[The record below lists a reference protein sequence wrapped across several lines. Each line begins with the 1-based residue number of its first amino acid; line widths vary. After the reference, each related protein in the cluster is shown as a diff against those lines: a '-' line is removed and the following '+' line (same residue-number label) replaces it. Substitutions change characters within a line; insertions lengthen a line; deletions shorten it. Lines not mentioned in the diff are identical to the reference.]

1 MSTPAFSQG
10 NQELEIVEPT
20 KSLLIGAIEGEEN
33 LSELF
38 AYRLTLFS
46 EKKSISPGDLLG
58 KPVSVKIH
66 EGRTRP
72 IHGRVR
78 RFTQGRRTGNLTEYH
93 MEIVPWLW
101 LLSLA
106 SDCRHW
112 EDKTVIDI
120 TKDIFQRLGFRDYK
134 MSCSKNY
141 PAREFCVQYN
151 ETHLDFLSRLWEE
164 EGIYYYFKHEESSH
178 QLVLADDPTA
188 VHAGPFV
195 EKLQIGK
202 DDGSAFAS
210 EDLAIDVRIEHNVH
224 PQAYLIQDFDFE
236 HPSAPLKAKVTSSAV
251 AAVGER
257 FQYAGPWMI
266 PSFGDRMVRAQLEHE
281 EARHTIVTGTTD
293 SVFLVTGTSVEL
305 CDPPTDQSR
314 MPVHIIGTRL
324 TLKMA
329 TYTSGLSEQV
339 WLQDF
344 TAIPR
349 DTPFRPPQKTPKP
362 RMQGAQT
369 AMVFTE
375 KGEEITVDKYSRIRV
390 KFHWDRTETKS
401 CWVRLS
407 STWAGGG
414 LGFVQLP
421 RGGDE
426 VVVDF
431 LDGDPDRPII
441 VGRLYNAATM
451 PPLSLPND
459 KSKSG
464 LKSRSLEKGAAW
476 NELWFDDTKDKEKV
490 SLYAGK
496 DYDTVVKNDCTRTVK
511 EGKDD
516 TTIEKG
522 SQTITVKE
530 GDQTTTLTK
539 GSQKFV
545 VHKERNVTI
554 ETGDDVVKVSQGNMQ
569 VELAQGNVTIKA
581 SAGKVSIEATTALEL
596 KVGASTV
603 KLDQSG
609 VQIAGTM
616 VKVEGQATTQIK
628 APMTQVNGDG
638 MLTLKGGVT
647 MVN

>member
-1 MSTPAFSQG
+1 MPYVQNA
-10 NQELEIVEPT
+10 QELEIVEPT
-20 KSLLIGAIEGEEN
+20 KSLLLGAIEGEEN
-33 LSELF
+33 LSEPF
-38 AYRLTLFS
+38 TYRLTLYS
-46 EKKSISPGDLLG
+46 EKKSIPPSDLLG
-58 KPVSVKIH
+58 KPVTVKIH
-66 EGRTRP
+66 DEGKTRVL
-72 IHGRVR
+72 HGLVR
-78 RFTQGRRTGNLTEYH
+78 RFSQGHRVANLTGYH
-93 MEIVPWLW
+93 MEMVPWLW
-101 LLSLA
+101 MLSLS

-112 EDKTVIDI
+112 EDKTVLDI
-120 TKDIFQRLGFRDYK
+120 TKDVLQRLNFRDFK
-134 MSCSKNY
+134 ISCTKSY
-141 PAREFCVQYN
+141 PVREFCVQYN

-164 EGIYYYFKHEESSH
+164 EGIYYSFTHEEKRH
-178 QLVLADDPTA
+178 ELVLADDPSA
-188 VHAGPFV
+188 VPSGALV
-195 EKLQIGK
+195 SRLQIGK
-202 DDGSAFAS
+202 DDGTGYATS
-210 EDLAIDVRIEHNVH
+210 DLAIDVKIEHNVH
-224 PQAYLIQDFDFE
+224 PQAYAVQDFDFE
-236 HPSAPLKAKVTSSAV
+236 HTASPLKAKATSSADGSK
-251 AAVGER
+251 GER
-257 FQYAGPWMI
+257 FEYPGPWMM
-266 PSFGDRMVRAQLEHE
+266 PTFNDRMVRSRLEHE
-281 EARHTIVTGTTD
+281 EALHTVVTGTTD
-293 SVFLVTGTSVEL
+293 SVLLVPGTSVEL
-305 CDPPTDQSR
+305 CDPPTDKSR

-324 TLKMA
+324 TLKKTA
-329 TYTSGLSEQV
+329 YTTGTSEEE
-339 WLQDF
+339 WLIDF

-349 DTPFRPPQKTPKP
+349 DTPFRPPRKTPKP

-369 AMVFTE
+369 AMVFAE

-390 KFHWDRTETKS
+390 TFHWDRTETKS
-401 CWVRLS
+401 CWIRLS

-441 VGRLYNAATM
+441 IGRLYNATTM
-451 PPLSLPND
+451 PPLTLPKD

-464 LKSRSLEKGAAW
+464 LKSRSLEQGAAW
-476 NELWFDDTKDKEKV
+476 NELWLDDTKDKEKV

-522 SQTITVKE
+522 NQTITVKE

-554 ETGDDVVKVSQGNMQ
+554 ETGNDVVKVSQGNMQ

-581 SAGKVSIEATTALEL
+581 SAGKVAVEAMQGIEL
-596 KVGASTV
+596 KVGANSI
-603 KLDQSG
+603 KIDQSG
-609 VQIAGTM
+609 VQVNGLA